1 MLKPAGRPVN
11 PPTATLILFERFYR
25 AFLVAGAHTARP
37 PLEYDVDKHVPL
49 FKLRLVNGQS
59 IGPLPLRNLWSR
71 ACHSDNVSV
80 SRQMERLGTKGQT
93 SYLLHGPANMAD
105 LNSVEARL
113 RVLVDDSKLL
123 GSISALHH

>member
-1 MLKPAGRPVN
+1 M
-11 PPTATLILFERFYR
+11 
-25 AFLVAGAHTARP
+25 
-37 PLEYDVDKHVPL
+37 DKHVPL

-59 IGPLPLRNLWSR
+59 IGPSSLRHLWSR

-80 SRQMERLGTKGQT
+80 SRQHERMGTQRQS

-105 LNSVEARL
+105 LHAIEARL